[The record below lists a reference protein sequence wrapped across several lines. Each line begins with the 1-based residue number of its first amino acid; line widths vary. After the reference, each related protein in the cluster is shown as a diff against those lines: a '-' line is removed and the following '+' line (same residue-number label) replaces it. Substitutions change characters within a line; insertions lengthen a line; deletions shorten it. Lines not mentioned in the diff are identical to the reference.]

1 MDRIGLEI
9 LITSKASILNFDIDI
24 KFQFSNI
31 GDINI
36 FSIYRPSLARGHAG
50 SQIPH
55 QMRPN
60 MTKRGQ
66 TSNFFQGSPPSR

>member
-36 FSIYRPSLARGHAG
+36 FFDISPITSSRACWE
-50 SQIPH
+50 
-55 QMRPN
+55 PN
-60 MTKRGQ
+60 TVSNEAKYDQKR
-66 TSNFFQGSPPSR
+66 TNL